1 MGTGSSA
8 SGIRARTL
16 SEHLAQPV
24 RRTRQSGEL
33 LGNVHVAGRS
43 DSGKHGNS
51 INLEKVEREDLKNWG
66 TFRSNIP
73 FSMHWVQSDFGCGVL
88 FVVVGNEFEEGCRV
102 Q

>member
-8 SGIRARTL
+8 SGIRARAL

-51 INLEKVEREDLKNWG
+51 INLEKVEREDPKELGHYSFKHPIFDG
-66 TFRSNIP
+66 LGA
-73 FSMHWVQSDFGCGVL
+73 V
-88 FVVVGNEFEEGCRV
+88 
-102 Q
+102 